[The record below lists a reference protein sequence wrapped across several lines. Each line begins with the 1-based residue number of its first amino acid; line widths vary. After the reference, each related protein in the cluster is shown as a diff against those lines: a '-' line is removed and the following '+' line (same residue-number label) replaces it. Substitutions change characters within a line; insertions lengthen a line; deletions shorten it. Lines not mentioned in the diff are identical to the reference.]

1 MTAVTTMKSNAVLK
15 TPTRGA
21 DDGARGRGI
30 CFALLT
36 DSRRRETLKAAV
48 AVHPW
53 FPPPR
58 W

>member
-1 MTAVTTMKSNAVLK
+1 MTATTVVLK
-15 TPTRGA
+15 TPTSGSNG
-21 DDGARGRGI
+21 GARVRDI
-30 CFALLT
+30 WLALLT
-36 DSRRRETLKAAV
+36 DSRRREPQKAAV